1 MDLTEL
7 TTIKITRAMKKLTY
21 LFVACIVSLVVAS
34 CGGGSNSSE
43 ADRIAQL
50 EDSIRKIQS
59 DKLQEAKEST
69 EKQKVSV
76 SEPKQVDYQN
86 DTPKQEERGFK
97 GASSRNDFPS
107 VLSGTT
113 WMTDQHESKSDRKF
127 EFSGNS
133 LTVYNS
139 KPRWNYDDPLEWY
152 NAGPNGF
159 DNPPYVV
166 HFYLIEEPQKGL
178 YKIQYR
184 KDSSGTTG
192 MFNFEVKGNKFYY
205 VDYGTRGGKRIP
217 LKEI

>member
-1 MDLTEL
+1 
-7 TTIKITRAMKKLTY
+7 MKKLTY
-21 LFVACIVSLVVAS
+21 LFVACMVSLVVAS

-59 DKLQEAKEST
+59 DKPQEEKVST

-76 SEPKQVDYQN
+76 SEPKQVEFSK

-113 WMTDQHESKSDRKF
+113 WMTDQQESKVDSKF

-159 DNPPYVV
+159 DNPPYIV

-192 MFNFEVKGNKFYY
+192 MFNFEVRGNKFYY
-205 VDYGTRGGKRIP
+205 VDYGTRGGKRIL
-217 LKEI
+217 LKEM

>member
-1 MDLTEL
+1 
-7 TTIKITRAMKKLTY
+7 MKKIIY
-21 LFVACIVSLVVAS
+21 LFAACMMSMVVAS

-59 DKLQEAKEST
+59 DKPKEDIKEST
-69 EKQKVSV
+69 EKPSAAV
-76 SEPKQVDYQN
+76 SE
-86 DTPKQEERGFK
+86 TPKQEEQETPKKEEQGLK

-113 WMTDQHESKSDRKF
+113 WMTDQQTSKVDQKF
-127 EFSGNS
+127 AFSGNS
-133 LTVYNS
+133 MTVYNS

-166 HFYLIEEPQKGL
+166 HFYLIEEPQKGF

-184 KDSSGTTG
+184 KDPSGNNGT
-192 MFNFEVKGNKFYY
+192 FNFEVKGNKFYY